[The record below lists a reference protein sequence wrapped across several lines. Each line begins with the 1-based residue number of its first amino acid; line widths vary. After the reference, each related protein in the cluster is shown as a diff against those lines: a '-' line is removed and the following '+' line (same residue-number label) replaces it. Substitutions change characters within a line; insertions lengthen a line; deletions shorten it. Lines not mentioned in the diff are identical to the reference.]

1 MAISCWFFSLLFYN
15 HVFLVTCIFDWMLNI
30 RDDLKPWMV
39 FLPQRRFK
47 CAFCKLLGHCEV
59 YIALIQTKMGFS
71 ALELLFICSLPVSLG
86 CSPLGWQPKPGVFSY
101 TKEVLNCN
109 FLLASLKSLVCQ
121 FFAYLLN
128 VSASSPRVISS
139 LLFVLFLSCSCNS
152 S

>member
-1 MAISCWFFSLLFYN
+1 MKIISHSYLNPCLLILLFQYLPPSEGFVAISWFFSLLFYN
-15 HVFLVTCIFDWMLNI
+15 HVFLLTCVFDWMLNI

-47 CAFCKLLGHCEV
+47 CASCKLLRHCEV

-71 ALELLFICSLPVSLG
+71 ALGLLFICSLPVSLG

-109 FLLASLKSLVCQ
+109 FC
-121 FFAYLLN
+121 
-128 VSASSPRVISS
+128 
-139 LLFVLFLSCSCNS
+139 
-152 S
+152 